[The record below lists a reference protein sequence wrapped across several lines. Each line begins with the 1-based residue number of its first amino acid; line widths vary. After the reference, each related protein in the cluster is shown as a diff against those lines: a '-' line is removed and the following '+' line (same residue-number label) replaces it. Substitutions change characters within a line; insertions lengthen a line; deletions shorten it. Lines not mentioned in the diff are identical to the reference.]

1 MQVDPKDDNSRKTAM
16 NILKNSAAAFFAFA
30 QIANA
35 RPEGVNRPDLLPKEP
50 NVAVIDLANFL
61 SKGQEKKI
69 TSSIQEL
76 EKLTGYKMRILCQSY
91 PQTPGLAVKDYW
103 GVDDNVSY
111 RSLINVSSP

>member
-1 MQVDPKDDNSRKTAM
+1 MNDSSDTGKRAMTALKTT
-16 NILKNSAAAFFAFA
+16 AAAFFAFA

-76 EKLTGYKMRILCQSY
+76 ERLTGFKLRILCQSY
-91 PQTPGLAVKDYW
+91 PETPGLAVKNYW
-103 GVDDNVSY
+103 GVDDNVSSLSVE
-111 RSLINVSSP
+111 RST